1 MKKSRKWTGFVIC
14 LAFLFAASVI
24 FIEKTYS
31 TGGTTAPAPG
41 TSAVTITK
49 PQPRP
54 PCCIAG
60 KYEGTHKDTPSK
72 TCPKPGEGKFI
83 MEINQDKGCNSKI
96 WGKVIDPK
104 DGSTQ
109 DFEGI
114 VIYDP
119 EKKCCKI
126 QGNMRK
132 PAAAAGAPAETTTL
146 SGLLCKKDGKWAG
159 KGNYTTTRPGVTC
172 NGTWEMKQM

>member
-1 MKKSRKWTGFVIC
+1 MEKSRKWTGFVIC

-41 TSAVTITK
+41 TSAVTVTK
-49 PQPRP
+49 PQPIP

-83 MEINQDKGCNSKI
+83 MEINQDRGCGSKI
-96 WGKVIDPK
+96 WGTVKNVK
-104 DGSTQ
+104 DGSEQ
-109 DFEGI
+109 KFEGT
-114 VIYDP
+114 VKSR
-119 EKKCCKI
+119 EKCCYIEGIMK
-126 QGNMRK
+126 K
-132 PAAAAGAPAETTTL
+132 SAATAAAPAETTKFW
-146 SGLLCKKDGKWAG
+146 GLLCKNGKWAG
-159 KGNYTTTRPGVTC
+159 KGNYTNTGPGVTC